1 MVFDDYFLKTTYV
14 MLHLTSL
21 IGSVFLFYF
30 FSFLTT
36 IAEDETAT
44 HAPYYTYK
52 MKKLTYEEIKNL
64 ILKRLES
71 AKLEKGSYYDKDFT
85 VSYYISHEE
94 REYVYAFLHLGKIE
108 YDFVK
113 IYANERITPF
123 VEYLYTKIPNKEKN
137 VSIIYFICVDS
148 SNEDTIYLAETSSY
162 HDEHFTILHMI
173 LDLSKNELL
182 ISSVRENDKKDDIN
196 YVDLKNRVDK
206 IIVDI
211 VKNSKFGKNNLNTKE
226 KSSQNK

>member
-1 MVFDDYFLKTTYV
+1 
-14 MLHLTSL
+14 
-21 IGSVFLFYF
+21 
-30 FSFLTT
+30 
-36 IAEDETAT
+36 
-44 HAPYYTYK
+44 

-85 VSYYISHEE
+85 ISYYISHEE
-94 REYVYAFLHLGKIE
+94 REYVYAFLHLSKIE

-123 VEYLYTKIPNKEKN
+123 VEYLYTKILNKEKN
-137 VSIIYFICVDS
+137 ISIINFICVDS

-162 HDEHFTILHMI
+162 HDEHFAILHMI
-173 LDLSKNELL
+173 LELSKNELL
-182 ISSVRENDKKDDIN
+182 ISSVRETDKKDDIN

-206 IIVDI
+206 IVVDI